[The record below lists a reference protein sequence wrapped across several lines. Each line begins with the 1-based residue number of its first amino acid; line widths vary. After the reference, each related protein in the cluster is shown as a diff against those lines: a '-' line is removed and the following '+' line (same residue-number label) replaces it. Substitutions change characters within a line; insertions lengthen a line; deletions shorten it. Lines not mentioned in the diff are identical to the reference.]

1 MAVCNQCSVCHL
13 KKLNGWLFSINPEK
27 VRPDL
32 KDRVIQYQEE
42 CFEALYNY
50 WHFGKAE
57 RKTTTDE
64 RTGLRQAVSALV
76 SKKGLIYSD
85 AYSLIHQRFNVEH
98 IDELTPEQV
107 GMAVEYVH
115 KIYLEGE
122 LIIDEP
128 KQNIATPNDEA
139 VRIAK
144 YLVRARAFAKEVEVF
159 HRKLYE
165 DLGISRYV
173 KNDIAG
179 KAYDIAHEFNV
190 WLDPFIVIKKP
201 YFKLLALENE
211 EEINPYKIS
220 VEFDNNGNPSALVGL
235 SVTLEKDANT
245 YPKTNLYIRT
255 QFTLKENKLLL
266 SFVDFDDGLQ
276 ISIDLDDSNKWSYAI
291 EAYKQLKF
299 RKISAV

>member
-1 MAVCNQCSVCHL
+1 MSNQISTQTLSFYGSELITLKVEDVIYTAVKPIVEAIGLDWGGQQQKLSKSSDKFNCRDISIVAKDGKIRQMLCMPL

-32 KDRVIQYQEE
+32 KNRVIQYQEE

-50 WHFGKAE
+50 WNFGKAE

-128 KQNIATPNDEA
+128 KQNIATPNDET

-190 WLDPFIVIKKP
+190 WLDPFIEQALP
-201 YFKLLALENE
+201 QLNQQRLAR
-211 EEINPYKIS
+211 
-220 VEFDNNGNPSALVGL
+220 F
-235 SVTLEKDANT
+235 
-245 YPKTNLYIRT
+245 
-255 QFTLKENKLLL
+255 
-266 SFVDFDDGLQ
+266 
-276 ISIDLDDSNKWSYAI
+276 
-291 EAYKQLKF
+291 
-299 RKISAV
+299 

>member
-1 MAVCNQCSVCHL
+1 MTNQISTQTISFYGTDLITLKIDDVVYTAVLPIINALGLSQGTQSAKLQRNKEKFSCTHMKTTGSDGKTYEMLCMPL

-76 SKKGLIYSD
+76 SKKGLLYSD
-85 AYSLIHQRFNVEH
+85 AYTLIHQRFNIEH

-165 DLGISRYV
+165 DLGIPRYV

-190 WLDPFIVIKKP
+190 WLDPFIEQALP
-201 YFKLLALENE
+201 QLNQQRLAR
-211 EEINPYKIS
+211 
-220 VEFDNNGNPSALVGL
+220 F
-235 SVTLEKDANT
+235 
-245 YPKTNLYIRT
+245 
-255 QFTLKENKLLL
+255 
-266 SFVDFDDGLQ
+266 
-276 ISIDLDDSNKWSYAI
+276 
-291 EAYKQLKF
+291 
-299 RKISAV
+299 

>member
-1 MAVCNQCSVCHL
+1 MTNQISTQTISFYGTDLITLKIDDVVYTAVLPIINALGLSQGTQSAKLQRNKEKFSCTHMKTTGSDGKTYEMLCMPL

-85 AYSLIHQRFNVEH
+85 AYSLIHQRFNIEH

-128 KQNIATPNDEA
+128 K
-139 VRIAK
+139 
-144 YLVRARAFAKEVEVF
+144 KE
-159 HRKLYE
+159 KLYE
-165 DLGISRYV
+165 IDRKQALRLVSLWFSLYNSLDLLAKVHKPLEMLGSYYGTV
-173 KNDIAG
+173 
-179 KAYDIAHEFNV
+179 AYTHATEYQTALSVFKRLFEPMYDKIEVDPYHDAH
-190 WLDPFIVIKKP
+190 
-201 YFKLLALENE
+201 YFKALKTLREYE
-211 EEINPYKIS
+211 PR
-220 VEFDNNGNPSALVGL
+220 GLGALV
-235 SVTLEKDANT
+235 
-245 YPKTNLYIRT
+245 
-255 QFTLKENKLLL
+255 
-266 SFVDFDDGLQ
+266 
-276 ISIDLDDSNKWSYAI
+276 
-291 EAYKQLKF
+291 
-299 RKISAV
+299 KI

>member
-1 MAVCNQCSVCHL
+1 MSNQLSTQTISFYGSELITLKVEDVIYTAVKPIVEALGLSWGTQKRKLIEQQEKFSWVHMNSTGSDGKTYEMLCMPL

-190 WLDPFIVIKKP
+190 WLDPFIEKTLP
-201 YFKLLALENE
+201 QLNQQRLAR
-211 EEINPYKIS
+211 
-220 VEFDNNGNPSALVGL
+220 F
-235 SVTLEKDANT
+235 
-245 YPKTNLYIRT
+245 
-255 QFTLKENKLLL
+255 
-266 SFVDFDDGLQ
+266 
-276 ISIDLDDSNKWSYAI
+276 
-291 EAYKQLKF
+291 
-299 RKISAV
+299 

>member
-1 MAVCNQCSVCHL
+1 MSNQISTQTISFNNQALITFEQNGTRYTAMKPICENIGLAWEPQLLRIKRDDILSSTMIITIIVAEDGKNREMVCL
-13 KKLNGWLFSINPEK
+13 PIEYLNGWLFGIDVKRCKPEIRETLIK
-27 VRPDL
+27 Y
-32 KDRVIQYQEE
+32 KKECYQ
-42 CFEALYNY
+42 ALHDY
-50 WHFGKAE
+50 WFNGKAE

-76 SKKGLIYSD
+76 SKKGLLYSD

-128 KQNIATPNDEA
+128 KQNIATPNDET

-190 WLDPFIVIKKP
+190 WLDPFIEQALP
-201 YFKLLALENE
+201 QLNQQRLAR
-211 EEINPYKIS
+211 
-220 VEFDNNGNPSALVGL
+220 F
-235 SVTLEKDANT
+235 
-245 YPKTNLYIRT
+245 
-255 QFTLKENKLLL
+255 
-266 SFVDFDDGLQ
+266 
-276 ISIDLDDSNKWSYAI
+276 
-291 EAYKQLKF
+291 
-299 RKISAV
+299 